1 VFVVNNQQGFC
12 ILDGSIT
19 RVISASQFVTFLTQ
33 IEHER
38 VALRKNFKKGLIMS
52 TLDQPIL
59 IANSNYHV
67 GHQVAIFVAKE
78 QGYFSQEGLQE
89 YEYDSRGLI
98 PGPIE
103 REGLAM
109 AIKNHGVDIA
119 PAVDVEAAIYQR
131 SLGADVYIVGGWR
144 YTPFLKW
151 YGAKHVTD
159 MSKLRGGR
167 IGMREKEGLVE
178 VFITDALRQAGVD
191 PNKEVQ
197 WVYDPVFGYRNN
209 RAHMEMLCSGKI
221 DAITSQPPFSDQ
233 LEDEGYPMILDPNM
247 IFPRR
252 PGKLTVAT
260 GQMIEKRTEELKA
273 YFRAI
278 IRSFWFMRD
287 VKQFGYLKHLE
298 ARLRKTNT
306 HNEDERGV
314 VAIVTSPDRLDSWAL
329 PIDGGVAA
337 SAIER
342 IVDEMV
348 KGGKLARAIS
358 VKDILRDGPVTE
370 AFREVSARPELKPA
384 RDIALAAQEKYGF

>member
-1 VFVVNNQQGFC
+1 
-12 ILDGSIT
+12 
-19 RVISASQFVTFLTQ
+19 
-33 IEHER
+33 
-38 VALRKNFKKGLIMS
+38 MS

-67 GHQVAIFVAKE
+67 GHQVAMAVAKE
-78 QGYFSQEGLQE
+78 KGYFSQEGLKE

-98 PGPIE
+98 PGPLE
-103 REGLAM
+103 REGLAL

-119 PAVDVEAAIYQR
+119 TAVDVEAALHQR
-131 SLGADVYIVGGWR
+131 SLGNDVYIVGGWR

-178 VFITDALRQAGVD
+178 VFLTDALREAGVD
-191 PNKEVQ
+191 PFKEVR
-197 WVYDPVFGYRNN
+197 WVYDTVFGYRNN
-209 RAHMEMLCSGKI
+209 PAHMEMLRSGKI
-221 DAITSQPPFSDQ
+221 DAITSQPPFADQ
-233 LEDEGYPMILDPNM
+233 LEGEGYPMILDPNK

-260 GQMIEKRTEELKA
+260 GQMVENRGDELKA

-278 IRSFWFMRD
+278 IRAFWFMRD
-287 VKQFGYLKHLE
+287 VKNFEYIKDLE

-306 HNEDERGV
+306 HNADERGV
-314 VAIVTSPDRLDSWAL
+314 VAIVTSPDRVESWAL
-329 PIDGGVAA
+329 PIDGGIAP

-342 IVDEMV
+342 IVAEMV
-348 KGGKLARAIS
+348 KAGKLARAIP
-358 VKDILRDGPVTE
+358 VQDILRDDAVTE
-370 AFREVSARPELKPA
+370 AFRQVSARPELQPA
-384 RDIALAAQEKYGF
+384 LNVALAAQEKYGF

>member
-1 VFVVNNQQGFC
+1 
-12 ILDGSIT
+12 
-19 RVISASQFVTFLTQ
+19 
-33 IEHER
+33 
-38 VALRKNFKKGLIMS
+38 MS

-67 GHQVAIFVAKE
+67 GHHVAIAVAQE
-78 QGYFSQEGLQE
+78 QGYFSQEGLKE
-89 YEYDSRGLI
+89 FDYDSRGLI
-98 PGPIE
+98 PGPLE
-103 REGLAM
+103 RDGLAL

-119 PAVDVEAAIYQR
+119 TAVDVEAAIHQR
-131 SLGADVYIVGGWR
+131 ASGADLYIVGGWR

-159 MSKLRGGR
+159 VSKLRGGR

-191 PNKEVQ
+191 PFRDVH

-209 RAHMEMLCSGKI
+209 PVHMEMLRAGKI

-233 LEDEGYPMILDPNM
+233 LEREGYPMILDPNK

-260 GQMIEKRTEELKA
+260 GQMIEKRSDELKA

-278 IRSFWFMRD
+278 IRAFWFMRD
-287 VKQFGYLKHLE
+287 VKNFEYLRDLE
-298 ARLRKTNT
+298 ARLRKTAT
-306 HNEDERGV
+306 HNEVERGT
-314 VAIVTSPDRLDSWAL
+314 VAIVSSPDRVESWAL
-329 PIDGGVAA
+329 PIDGAVSA

-342 IVDEMV
+342 IVNEMV
-348 KGGKLARAIS
+348 KKGPLARPLP
-358 VKDILRDGPVTE
+358 VQDILRDDAVTE
-370 AFREVSARPELKPA
+370 AFRQVSARPELKSA
-384 RDIALAAQEKYGF
+384 LNVALAAQEKYGF